1 LEVIYILKGRVYS
14 DMNNQAVA
22 FIAVVAVVALVFT
35 AAIVTQEADARRR
48 SVHQTS
54 SQGCV
59 NTNARCQNVNSQ
71 NSGSDIGSVVIGNQ
85 P

>member
-1 LEVIYILKGRVYS
+1 MWNDSCLKYYIIKT
-14 DMNNQAVA
+14 VA
-22 FIAVVAVVALVFT
+22 FIAIVAVVALVFT

-48 SVHQTS
+48 HVSQTS

-59 NTNARCQNVNSQ
+59 NENARCQNVNSQ
-71 NSGSDIGSVVIGNQ
+71 NAGSNIGSVVIGNQ

>member
-1 LEVIYILKGRVYS
+1 
-14 DMNNQAVA
+14 MNNQTVA
-22 FIAVVAVVALVFT
+22 FIAIIAVVVLVFT

-48 SVHQTS
+48 SSSTHQTS